1 MYSCVIISVMNENK
15 ERSGKSFLYFRKM
28 SCGVERVK
36 NRYQKLGIALCSTGV
51 IVAPVS
57 YFIIDSIPLTA
68 VGISAFSI
76 GISCFVLAHNHSSLS
91 PEAYQLML
99 TTGLE
104 NTAAL
109 LEGLGLSNKAVYFP
123 STMQDRK
130 RHALIPLTHKGD
142 GDLMKEKILEK
153 LLIPYGKNPDDLAF
167 SIATPGGIAVD
178 SFETIPGPTA
188 GEIEFAINHIL
199 SEILDVADS
208 ASVILIDKRVYVAVS
223 NPKLVFEDTRY
234 YQCMGSPIAS
244 IIAAVSSEALGKPI
258 RILEEN
264 REKELSTITLEVLP

>member
-1 MYSCVIISVMNENK
+1 MNENK

-28 SCGVERVK
+28 SCGVGGMK

-76 GISCFVLAHNHSSLS
+76 GISCFVLAYNHSSLS
-91 PEAYQLML
+91 PEAYRLML
-99 TTGLE
+99 TTGLK

-109 LEGLGLSNKAVYFP
+109 LEGLGVSGKAVYLP
-123 STMQDRK
+123 STMRNGNYN
-130 RHALIPLTHKGD
+130 AFIPLTQGGD
-142 GDLMKEKILEK
+142 GGLMKEKILEK
-153 LLIPYGKNPDDLAF
+153 FLVPYGKNHEDLAF
-167 SIATPGGIAVD
+167 SLATPGGINID

-208 ASVILIDKRVYVAVS
+208 ASVILLDNRVYVAVS

-244 IIAAVSSEALGKPI
+244 IIAAVSSEALGRPI